1 MQGGFRCKLDYL
13 LTSLKCYI
21 KEHKRLL
28 LCLMLTIIGGLV
40 LGIVITSLRENV
52 TSRYNYI
59 VLISNEQFNL
69 FGTFIK
75 VLLLTIFGMALCY
88 LQLYHKYFY
97 CLPYIVL
104 FYTAYRFGGRLVGI
118 IIADKFVGFICII
131 TFTIPMYIAVI
142 ASLIAVTCICNFY
155 RMSCGGKGLVCK
167 NTNKIIIKHI
177 LCVCALLL
185 LFLILICI
193 IIPAIAKFI
202 IIVWLCKSCLTFD
215 LNKYFV
221 IWLCINVQII

>member
-131 TFTIPMYIAVI
+131 TFTIPMYWHMPNVY
-142 ASLIAVTCICNFY
+142 CCY
-155 RMSCGGKGLVCK
+155 CK
-167 NTNKIIIKHI
+167 LDCCYLYLQFLQDELWWQGISVQKH
-177 LCVCALLL
+177 
-185 LFLILICI
+185 
-193 IIPAIAKFI
+193 K
-202 IIVWLCKSCLTFD
+202 
-215 LNKYFV
+215 
-221 IWLCINVQII
+221 